1 MDLKNE
7 VLEMHKINKGKLKIE
22 TKVEVKDEQGKS
34 VLFKEFGGVDGF
46 PICIDEKDPDEIINI
61 AKMTSMEQQ

>member
-22 TKVEVKDEQGKS
+22 TKVEVKDE
-34 VLFKEFGGVDGF
+34 
-46 PICIDEKDPDEIINI
+46 
-61 AKMTSMEQQ
+61 